1 MGYIYIYI
9 YNKYFFLIYGND
21 KILIYDIIYD
31 DYFLLL
37 GQNTH
42 KWDTDPL
49 RAMIELIIKFKE

>member
-9 YNKYFFLIYGND
+9 TSNLFIYGND
-21 KILIYDIIYD
+21 KILIYGIIYN

>member
-1 MGYIYIYI
+1 MGYIYITS
-9 YNKYFFLIYGND
+9 NLFIYGND
-21 KILIYDIIYD
+21 KILIYGIIYN